1 MFLFFIVKTYVIS
14 YRKDKKVNK
23 IIVIG
28 SPGSGK
34 STFSRKLSKITGI
47 DIYHLDNIFW
57 NEDRTSIEISEF
69 DKEVKC
75 IIEKQSWI
83 IDGNY
88 FVNMHERIN
97 FADTVFFLDYNTDV
111 CISGIMERRGEKK
124 DDIPF
129 VEPEDEIDEDLLNLV
144 KDFKIKVRP
153 EIFKLL
159 NNCNKKIY
167 IFKTRDETQRFLET
181 IRF

>member
-1 MFLFFIVKTYVIS
+1 MYKWNYGKT
-14 YRKDKKVNK
+14 
-23 IIVIG
+23 
-28 SPGSGK
+28 
-34 STFSRKLSKITGI
+34 
-47 DIYHLDNIFW
+47 W
-57 NEDRTSIEISEF
+57 
-69 DKEVKC
+69 
-75 IIEKQSWI
+75 EK
-83 IDGNY
+83 
-88 FVNMHERIN
+88 R
-97 FADTVFFLDYNTDV
+97 
-111 CISGIMERRGEKK
+111 